1 MRIFDAFWRHD
12 TRSLHDINHAL
23 LLLLIMEA
31 LGTLIRNAD
40 NWQILQ
46 GLGFYSIPHHA
57 TLYTDDLILFIRSCV
72 EDLHVMKHIF
82 EIFHG
87 ASGLGWNLA

>member
-1 MRIFDAFWRHD
+1 MLF
-12 TRSLHDINHAL
+12 
-23 LLLLIMEA
+23 LLIMEA
-31 LGTLIRNAD
+31 LGALIRNAD
-40 NWQILQ
+40 NWQILW
-46 GLGFYSIPHHA
+46 GLGVYSIRHRA
-57 TLYTDDLILFIRSCV
+57 LLYTDDLILFIKPRV